1 MVNGHLPVE
10 RGATLLEAPIEPS
23 IYAALLERRRSIRRL
38 RHCELDAESLERVQ
52 EAILRTPSAYGVPV
66 WHVVLVHQR
75 RAAFWDEVEL
85 GFRQCLS
92 DDRLDRYL
100 DRLQGFR
107 EAAVVALIYEDC
119 DALPELRDA
128 WNLSDETA
136 RSFVQQ
142 GLGMVQLAIWLA
154 VTAEGLVSSLQ
165 HWDWLIQDRIADF
178 VDLPADRF
186 HLAATMPIGLPAEE
200 PRQTTPIERQRLLS
214 VDREPRVAVCGS

>member
-1 MVNGHLPVE
+1 M
-10 RGATLLEAPIEPS
+10 
-23 IYAALLERRRSIRRL
+23 
-38 RHCELDAESLERVQ
+38 Q

-75 RAAFWDEVEL
+75 RAAFWDEVKL
-85 GFRQCLS
+85 GFRQFLS
-92 DDRLDRYL
+92 GERLERYL

-107 EAAVVALIYEDC
+107 EAAAVALIYEDR
-119 DALPELRDA
+119 DALPELRDD
-128 WNLSDETA
+128 WNLSEETA

-154 VTAEGLVSSLQ
+154 VTAEGLVTSLQ

-178 VDLPADRF
+178 IDLPADRY